1 MNFEQ
6 AITRLQDTMP
16 VMADIQR
23 QQAEVQQMQ
32 AKHLAQHEQRFGS
45 RKSMRL
51 HEQRMSHV
59 DMRLAEITDKLD
71 GLIGFHARAISRDR
85 KSVRLILFFRVNSS
99 PVQTSLT
106 EHTL

>member
-1 MNFEQ
+1 MS
-6 AITRLQDTMP
+6 

-32 AKHLAQHEQRFGS
+32 AKHLAQHEQRFGEQEQS
-45 RKSMRL
+45 TRLHEQRLVEQAESMRL

-71 GLIGFHARAISRDR
+71 GLIGFQRGQFPDP
-85 KSVRLILFFRVNSS
+85 K
-99 PVQTSLT
+99 
-106 EHTL
+106 